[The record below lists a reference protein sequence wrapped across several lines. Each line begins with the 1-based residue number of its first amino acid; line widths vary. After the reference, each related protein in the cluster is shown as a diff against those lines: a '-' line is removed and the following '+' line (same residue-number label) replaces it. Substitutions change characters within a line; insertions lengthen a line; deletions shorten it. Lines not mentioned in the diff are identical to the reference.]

1 MVQFASSRRWLGGAL
16 ALLAVVAAHPTAA
29 DPFLFGSKKTSAPA
43 PGAWEK
49 TADGV
54 IVTPASGQSRKVRL
68 QVMSDRI
75 IHVTAV
81 PTDGLET
88 SKSLMVVAIPAP
100 GAFDVVANAGTVSLK
115 TAKLT
120 ADVSLASGAVSFR
133 DATGKIV
140 LAANDGGAFAPVK
153 VEGKDYFAVRQEF
166 NRGTGEGFY
175 GLGQHENGQFNYN
188 GEDVDLAQHN
198 MDIAIPF
205 VMSSRNYG
213 VLWDND
219 GITRFGDPKEYQP
232 ISAGLTVTDAAGKPG
247 GLTARYAVNG
257 ETKVTRVEDDVN
269 YQYIRDM
276 KRWPSGLID
285 LTGNAPVI
293 AKNQTVT
300 WEGAIQS
307 STTGVHKFR
316 LYVSSYVKLTVD
328 GKLVM
333 DAWRQNW
340 NPWYRNFDLPMTAGV
355 PRRIRIEWIP
365 NDGYIRL
372 LHADPLPDAE
382 RHELSLSSEV
392 ARAIDYY
399 FVLGRNLDEVI
410 AGYRQLT
417 GKSALLPRWA
427 YGYWQSRDH
436 YETQA
441 ELLDTVRNYRKQ
453 NLPLDNIV
461 QDWRYWPDDSWGSHE
476 FETSRYPDPAG
487 MVKDVHD
494 LHAHIMISVWPKFYP
509 TTDNYKEL
517 DAVGGVYHG
526 NIDAGAKD
534 WVGPGYLSTYYDPY
548 NAKADD
554 IYWRQIRNRID
565 RLGFDAY
572 WLDND
577 EPDIR
582 SNLSI
587 EEREHIM
594 GPTAIGPGAE
604 FFNTFPLVHVGGVHD
619 HWHQD
624 HPDTRPFLFT
634 RSGYGGIQRYSSAL
648 WSGDLPA
655 RWSDLKNQ
663 VPAGL
668 GMSLAGVPNWTFDI
682 GGYVV
687 EDRFVNPS
695 AADMDEWRELYLR
708 WYQFGA
714 FVPIFRSH
722 GQGRLREIYNIAPP
736 GTEVY
741 DDLAW
746 YDRLRYRLMPYI
758 YTLAGDVYDRDDT
771 MMRALVMDFAGDPAV
786 ANISD
791 EYMFG
796 PAFLVAPVTAY
807 KARAREVYLPSGTR
821 WYDFQTGRAFDGGQT
836 ISAPAPLGRMPLFVR
851 AGSIVPV
858 GPDIQYTNEKPD
870 APVTLYIYTGANGA
884 FSLYED
890 DGTSY
895 GYQRGQASRIP
906 MTYDEATGTLVI
918 GDRGGAF
925 PGMVQNRVFNVRWI
939 SGPNAKAVAF
949 DAKPDVSVR
958 YSGKRIVVQR
968 AAPGHAH

>member
-1 MVQFASSRRWLGGAL
+1 MVQFPSNGRWLAGVL
-16 ALLAVVAAHPTAA
+16 AFVSIVAASLSGAA
-29 DPFLFGSKKTSAPA
+29 ETSSAT
-43 PGAWEK
+43 WQK
-49 TADGV
+49 TADGIV
-54 IVTPASGQSRKVRL
+54 VTPSSGGAHKVRL

-75 IHVTAV
+75 VRVTAV
-81 PTDGLET
+81 PGDSLDTP
-88 SKSLMVVAIPAP
+88 KSLMVVATTAP
-100 GAFDVVANAGTVSLK
+100 TQFDAVASGGTVSLK

-120 ADVSLASGAVSFR
+120 ADVSLSTGAVSFR
-133 DATGKIV
+133 DATGKVV
-140 LAANDGGAFAPVK
+140 LAGNDGGSFAPVT
-153 VEGKDYFAVRQEF
+153 VEGRDYYAIRQEF
-166 NRGTGEGFY
+166 NRGTNEGFY

-213 VLWDND
+213 VLWDNN

-232 ISAGLTVTDAAGKPG
+232 ISKGLTVTDADGKPG

-276 KRWPSGLID
+276 KRWPAGLID
-285 LTGNAPVI
+285 FSGNSPVI
-293 AKNQTVT
+293 TKNQTVT
-300 WEGAIQS
+300 WDGAIQS
-307 STTGVHKFR
+307 ATTGVHKFR
-316 LYVSSYVKLTVD
+316 LYVSSYVKLYID
-328 GKLVM
+328 GKLIM

-340 NPWYRNFDLPMTAGV
+340 NPWYRNFDLTMTAGV
-355 PRRIRIEWIP
+355 PRKVRIEWIP

-372 LHADPLPDAE
+372 LHADPLPEVE

-392 ARAIDYY
+392 AHAIDYY
-399 FVLGRNLDEVI
+399 FVLGQNLDQVI

-417 GKSALLPRWA
+417 GKSLLLPRWA

-441 ELLDTVRNYRKQ
+441 QLFDTVRSYREQ
-453 NLPLDNIV
+453 HLPLDNIV
-461 QDWRYWPDDSWGSHE
+461 QDWRYWPDDAWGSHE
-476 FETSRYPDPAG
+476 FEASRYPDPG
-487 MVKDVHD
+487 QMVKDVHD
-494 LHAHIMISVWPKFYP
+494 AHAHIMISVWPKFYP

-517 DAVGGVYHG
+517 DTVGGVYHG

-548 NAKADD
+548 NIKADD
-554 IYWRQIRNRID
+554 IYWRQIHDKID
-565 RLGFDAY
+565 HLGFDAY

-587 EEREHIM
+587 EEREAIM
-594 GPTAIGPGAE
+594 GPTAMGPGAE
-604 FFNTFPLVHVGGVHD
+604 FFNTYPLVHVGGVYD
-619 HWHQD
+619 HFHQD
-624 HPDTRPFLFT
+624 HPDTRSFLFT
-634 RSGYGGIQRYSSAL
+634 RSGYGGIQRYSAAL

-668 GMSLAGVPNWTFDI
+668 GMSLAGMPNWTFDI

-687 EDRFVNPS
+687 EDRFVNPTPD
-695 AADMDEWRELYLR
+695 DMDEWRELYLR

-722 GQGRLREIYNIAPP
+722 GQGRLREIYNISPP

-741 DDLAW
+741 DDLSW

-758 YTLAGDVYDRDDT
+758 YTLAGDVYARDYT
-771 MMRALVMDFAGDPAV
+771 MMRALVMDFARDPTV

-796 PAFLVAPVTAY
+796 PAFLVAPVATY
-807 KARAREVYLPSGTR
+807 KARTRDVYLPSGTR
-821 WYDFQTGRAFDGGQT
+821 WYDFYTGRALDGGRT
-836 ISAPAPLGRMPLFVR
+836 VSAAAPLGRMPLFVKE
-851 AGSIVPV
+851 GSIVPI

-870 APVTLYIYTGANGA
+870 APITLYVYTGHDGA

-895 GYQRGQASRIP
+895 GYQRTESSRIP
-906 MTYDEATGTLVI
+906 IAYNEAKRTLVI
-918 GDRGGAF
+918 GNRTGSF
-925 PGMVQNRVFNVRWI
+925 PGMVRSRVINVRWI
-939 SGPNAKAVAF
+939 SGPTPAAVDF
-949 DAKPDVSVR
+949 DTKPDVSVR
-958 YSGKRIVVQR
+958 YSGKAITIPRKVM
-968 AAPGHAH
+968 HAR

>member
-1 MVQFASSRRWLGGAL
+1 MIQFIMSKRGLRSVLLLLVAVSACPAL
-16 ALLAVVAAHPTAA
+16 AAS
-29 DPFLFGSKKTSAPA
+29 GSAPT
-43 PGAWEK
+43 WQK

-54 IVTPASGQSRKVRL
+54 IVTPASGQARVVRL

-75 IHVTAV
+75 VRVTQV
-81 PTDGLET
+81 PADSLDT
-88 SKSLMVVAIPAP
+88 SKSLMVVALPTP
-100 GAFDVVANAGTVSLK
+100 TPFDAVGDGSAVRLK
-115 TAKLT
+115 TAKLS
-120 ADVSLASGAVSFR
+120 AEVSLATGAVSFR
-133 DATGKIV
+133 DASGNVV
-140 LAANDGGAFAPVK
+140 LAAYDGGSFALVK
-153 VEGKDYFAVRQEF
+153 VEGRDYYAVRQEF
-166 NRGTGEGFY
+166 NRGTSEGFY

-213 VLWDND
+213 VLWDNN

-232 ISAGLTVTDAAGKPG
+232 ISKGLIATDADGKPG

-257 ETKVTRVEDDVN
+257 ESKITRVEDDVN
-269 YQYIRDM
+269 YQYIRDL
-276 KRWPSGLID
+276 KRWPASLID
-285 LTGNAPVI
+285 FSGNSPMI

-300 WEGAIQS
+300 WDGAIQS
-307 STTGVHKFR
+307 AVTGVHKFR
-316 LYVSSYVKLTVD
+316 LYVSSYVKLYID
-328 GKLVM
+328 GKLIM

-355 PRRIRIEWIP
+355 ARKIRIEWIP

-372 LHADPLPDAE
+372 LHADPLADAE

-392 ARAIDYY
+392 AHAIDYY
-399 FVLGRNLDEVI
+399 FVLGQNLDEVI
-410 AGYRQLT
+410 AGYRHLT
-417 GKSALLPRWA
+417 GKSLLLPRWA

-441 ELLDTVRNYRKQ
+441 QLLDTVRAYRDQ
-453 NLPLDNIV
+453 HLPLDTIV
-461 QDWRYWPDDSWGSHE
+461 QDWRYWPDPAWGSHE
-476 FETSRYPDPAG
+476 FEASRYPDPAG
-487 MVKDVHD
+487 MVKDLHD
-494 LHAHIMISVWPKFYP
+494 AHAHIMISVWPKFYP
-509 TTDNYKEL
+509 TTENYKEL

-554 IYWRQIRNRID
+554 IYWRQIRDKID

-587 EEREHIM
+587 EEREQIM
-594 GPTAIGPGAE
+594 GPTALGPGAE
-604 FFNTFPLVHVGGVHD
+604 FFNTFPLVHVGGVYD
-619 HWHQD
+619 HFHQD
-624 HPDTRPFLFT
+624 HPDTRTFLFT

-687 EDRFVNPS
+687 EDRYVNPTQ
-695 AADMDEWRELYLR
+695 ADMDEWRELYLR

-722 GQGRLREIYNIAPP
+722 GQGRLREIYNISPP

-758 YTLAGDVYDRDDT
+758 YTLAGDIYDRDYT

-807 KARAREVYLPSGTR
+807 KARTRDVYLPAGTR
-821 WYDFQTGRAFDGGQT
+821 WYDFYTGRAFGGGQT

-851 AGSIVPV
+851 EGSIVPV
-858 GPDIQYTNEKPD
+858 GPSIQYTNEKPD
-870 APVTLYIYTGANGA
+870 APLTLYVYTGRNGA

-895 GYQRGQASRIP
+895 GYQRGEASRIP
-906 MTYDEATGTLVI
+906 ISYDDAKGTLVI
-918 GDRGGAF
+918 GDRAGLY
-925 PGMVQNRVFNVRWI
+925 PGMAENRVFNIRWI
-939 SGPNAKAVAF
+939 AGPTAKAVDF

-958 YSGKRIVVQR
+958 YAGKMIVVPR
-968 AAPGHAH
+968 MTGHAR